1 MVLTLEN
8 TAWDFKAAPPEVA
21 VLPLAALEPH
31 GPHLPVGSDWLVV
44 STIARLVAERLRSQT
59 YLLPVWPLGVSV
71 HHWGEPGTVSLEHE
85 TLWAVVRDTVES
97 LVAHNIRKVAV
108 LNNHG
113 SPMGTTIVPL
123 GNVIVKTA
131 VRQLNYE
138 MPGLHAIWV
147 QPFAAAGPAFMEIF
161 GSAASDLHAGEVETS
176 IVMHLSGDLVRT
188 GGVDAVPSHPLAYLE
203 FLPFARLSPSGVW
216 GRPSQASAEKGRRA
230 LEAAVSATVDYIE
243 RTLETLAHV

>member
-8 TAWDFKAAPPEVA
+8 TAWDFKASPPEVA
-21 VLPLAALEPH
+21 LLPLACLEPH
-31 GPHLPVGSDWLVV
+31 GPHLPIGSDWVIV
-44 STIARLVAERLRSQT
+44 STIARLVSEKLRSQT
-59 YLLPVWPLGVSV
+59 YLLPVWPLGVSA
-71 HHWGEPGTVSLEHE
+71 HHWGEPGAVSLEHD
-85 TLWAVVRDTVES
+85 TLWAVIRDIAES
-97 LVAHNIRKVAV
+97 LVAHNVRRVAV

-113 SPMGTTIVPL
+113 SPMGTTTVPL

-138 MPGLHAIWV
+138 TPGLHAIWV
-147 QPFAAAGPAFMEIF
+147 QPFAVARPAFLEIF
-161 GSAASDLHAGEVETS
+161 GSAAADLHAGEVETS
-176 IVMHLSGDLVRT
+176 ILLHLSQDLVRA
-188 GGVDAVPSHPLAYLE
+188 GAVDAVPSHPLAYLE

-243 RTLETLAHV
+243 RTFESLTQL